1 MRNTKI
7 ALAVL
12 ALVASTAA
20 MAEATVYGTYD
31 IAVTKQSN
39 QPTQMNHSTWDSTVL
54 GFKGSEDLGGMKATF
69 QLEAGLDSTNGG
81 TSANGGPGTLFN
93 RQSNIGLTGDT
104 GTVKLGTQLSPFI
117 AAAVAGFATG
127 NQSFFVPV
135 LGGSLAASATSSGAN
150 AIAGGT
156 NGFFIPNA
164 VSYTTPVMGGFQASV
179 LTQLSANAGAAT
191 VKQKN
196 AWEKYTAFNATYNAG
211 DLGLAFGYENN
222 GALGA
227 ALDVVPGLRNDTGA
241 TKVYTVAANYTMGPL
256 RLAGGYINHSH
267 DLIGLKK
274 IQTWHLGA
282 AYAVQENLTLSANYA
297 SFNRPTGTVL
307 GAAAAFVTNGG
318 FLPTSLAD
326 IDVNKRQSIINF
338 SAKYDFSKRTYS
350 YATVSRATNGASS
363 LYGTANQAVNADSTG
378 YGIGVGH
385 RF

>member
-31 IAVTKQSN
+31 IAATKSTN
-39 QPTQMNHSTWDSTVL
+39 QATQMNHSTWDSTVL
-54 GFKGSEDLGGMKATF
+54 GFKGSEDLGGMKVTF

-81 TSANGGPGTLFN
+81 TSANGGPATLFN

-104 GTVKLGTQLSPFI
+104 GTVKFGTQLSPFI

-135 LGGSLAASATSSGAN
+135 LGGSLAASATSRGAD
-150 AIAGGT
+150 AVGGGT
-156 NGFFIPNA
+156 GGFFIPNA
-164 VSYTTPVMGGFQASV
+164 VSYTTPAMGGFQASV
-179 LTQLSANAGAAT
+179 LTQLSANAGADS
-191 VKQKN
+191 VRQKN

-227 ALDVVPGLRNDTGA
+227 ALDDGGAARNKLGA

-256 RLAGGYINHSH
+256 RLAGGYINHNH
-267 DLIGLKK
+267 EIIGFKK

-282 AYAVQENLTLSANYA
+282 AYALQENFTLSANYA
-297 SFNRPTGTVL
+297 SFNRPTGDVL
-307 GAAAAFVTNGG
+307 SGLTAISLGNTPA
-318 FLPTSLAD
+318 TSLAD
-326 IDVNKRQSIINF
+326 IDLNKRQNIINF

-350 YATVSRATNGASS
+350 YATVSRATNGAAS
-363 LYGTANQAVNADSTG
+363 LYGVANQAVNADSTG
-378 YGIGVGH
+378 YGVGVGH